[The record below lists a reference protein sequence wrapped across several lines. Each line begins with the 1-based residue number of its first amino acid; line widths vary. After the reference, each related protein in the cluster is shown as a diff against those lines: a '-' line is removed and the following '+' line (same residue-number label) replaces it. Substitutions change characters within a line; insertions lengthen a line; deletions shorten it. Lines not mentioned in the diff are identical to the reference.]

1 MESAMRKFLP
11 LIGGVA
17 LFVSGAAWAH
27 NCPNEMKAIDAKLAT
42 KPTLSKEDADK
53 VAQLRAQG
61 EADHK
66 AGKHSES
73 MKALGD
79 AKKILGL

>member
-1 MESAMRKFLP
+1 MKKS
-11 LIGGVA
+11 LI
-17 LFVSGAAWAH
+17 LVSLAAACGLAWAN

-42 KPTLSKEDADK
+42 KPALSKEDADK
-53 VAQLRAQG
+53 VAKLRAQG

-66 AGKHSES
+66 AGKHAES